1 MVSDA
6 AGKFVIF
13 GLDQGTYWL
22 KETQAPDGY
31 RPILDPIQITITP
44 TFTSDRDSYVDG
56 QGATDAILKDL
67 QAIATT
73 KQFLGGAD
81 NTKTEDLV
89 TDVATGTANLTVV
102 NHVGSK
108 LPVTGSNA
116 TIIMLAAGAVIG
128 GAGLYMNR
136 KSKKSDNN
144 KEEE

>member
-1 MVSDA
+1 M
-6 AGKFVIF
+6 
-13 GLDQGTYWL
+13 
-22 KETQAPDGY
+22 
-31 RPILDPIQITITP
+31 
-44 TFTSDRDSYVDG
+44 
-56 QGATDAILKDL
+56 
-67 QAIATT
+67 
-73 KQFLGGAD
+73 
-81 NTKTEDLV
+81 
-89 TDVATGTANLTVV
+89 TVV